1 MYKYFILFI
10 LYIPI
15 FSAIYYLN
23 QIAGILEF
31 ILWMIMYLSIFYF
44 FHVLWRYYRKKDYL
58 HIIEYAKKFY
68 ISLATLL
75 LFSVW
80 ILWSFWYYQL
90 IHKPLNLEQIT
101 ISNWDKTVVFQ
112 KMIHIAKSDYYSDI
126 ASDIENHKN
135 NGYVY
140 YFEWVKWWTDESINT
155 FNKALWIE
163 FDLNLYDNLSKLY
176 WLVPQNNLDFLNII
190 NTQDYNIDMNI
201 DEIISEYESLKVS
214 KNIVKE
220 YEPPIDIN
228 TEIINTLSELS
239 SRQLEVLQFVNL
251 TFLTTLTKNEEFLQ
265 SIQNSFW
272 NQLLFEIILEWRN
285 KIVVEKIINSEDK
298 KIFAT
303 YWALHFDGIFTWLQ
317 KNDPNWKIIST
328 KSFFPFQGK

>member
-1 MYKYFILFI
+1 M
-10 LYIPI
+10 
-15 FSAIYYLN
+15 
-23 QIAGILEF
+23 
-31 ILWMIMYLSIFYF
+31 
-44 FHVLWRYYRKKDYL
+44 
-58 HIIEYAKKFY
+58 
-68 ISLATLL
+68 
-75 LFSVW
+75 
-80 ILWSFWYYQL
+80 
-90 IHKPLNLEQIT
+90 
-101 ISNWDKTVVFQ
+101 
-112 KMIHIAKSDYYSDI
+112 
-126 ASDIENHKN
+126 
-135 NGYVY
+135 
-140 YFEWVKWWTDESINT
+140 
-155 FNKALWIE
+155 
-163 FDLNLYDNLSKLY
+163 
-176 WLVPQNNLDFLNII
+176 NII

-285 KIVVEKIINSEDK
+285 KVVIEKIINSEDK

-303 YWALHFDGIFTWLQ
+303 YWALHFDGIFT
-317 KNDPNWKIIST
+317 
-328 KSFFPFQGK
+328 